1 LRVPNVRLEEVPVK
15 PLWGLVILL
24 LPAAASQA
32 QGVYV
37 TPGANGPVFSD
48 KPQPGAR
55 EVRLPPLNVVA
66 PPQPVVSPAAQ
77 ADAKDEV
84 KEPARPAAALFAYR
98 AFSIVQPENDGSVLA
113 DTALFEV
120 RVAVDPPLQ
129 LGEGHAFAVSIDG
142 RRVGQRFTANEFVIP
157 PEFWGDVVPPPG
169 QRLQLDAA
177 IIDGDGRE
185 LRKADPVS
193 FFMRYALP
201 SNRPRHPLPSPRLP
215 ARTPDQAVGAAIK

>member
-1 LRVPNVRLEEVPVK
+1 MK
-15 PLWGLVILL
+15 PLWVLVILL
-24 LPAAASQA
+24 LPAAALQA

-55 EVRLPPLNVVA
+55 EVTLPPLNVVV
-66 PPQPVVSPAAQ
+66 PPPRPVVSPAAQ
-77 ADAKDEV
+77 AGAKDEV
-84 KEPARPAAALFAYR
+84 KDVARPAAALFAYR

-142 RRVGQRFTANEFVIP
+142 RRVGQRFTANEFMIP

-177 IIDGDGRE
+177 IVDGDGRE

-201 SNRPRHPLPSPRLP
+201 PKRPRHPLPPLRLP
-215 ARTPDQAVGAAIK
+215 VRTPDQAVGAAIK

>member
-1 LRVPNVRLEEVPVK
+1 MNARWV
-15 PLWGLVILL
+15 LVILL
-24 LPAAASQA
+24 LPAAALQA

-55 EVRLPPLNVVA
+55 ELTLPPLNVVA
-66 PPQPVVSPAAQ
+66 PPPRPVASPAAQ
-77 ADAKDEV
+77 ESAKDGA
-84 KEPARPAAALFAYR
+84 KDATRPAAALFAYR
-98 AFSIVQPENDGSVLA
+98 AFSIVQPENDVSVLA
-113 DTALFEV
+113 NTALFEV

-142 RRVGQRFTANEFVIP
+142 RRVGQRFTANEFMIP

-177 IIDGDGRE
+177 IVDGDGRE
-185 LRKADPVS
+185 LRKADPVN
-193 FFMRYALP
+193 FFMRYAPLP
-201 SNRPRHPLPSPRLP
+201 NRPRRPLPPPRLP
-215 ARTPDQAVGAAIK
+215 AKTPDQAVGAAIR

>member
-1 LRVPNVRLEEVPVK
+1 MK
-15 PLWGLVILL
+15 TLWILVILL
-24 LPAAASQA
+24 LPGAALQA

-55 EVRLPPLNVVA
+55 EVTLPPLNVVA
-66 PPQPVVSPAAQ
+66 PPPRPVATPAAQ
-77 ADAKDEV
+77 EGAKDEV
-84 KEPARPAAALFAYR
+84 KDGAKDAIRPAAVLFDYR

-113 DTALFEV
+113 NTALFEV

-142 RRVGQRFTANEFVIP
+142 RRVGQRFTANEFMIP
-157 PEFWGDVVPPPG
+157 PEFWGDVVAPPG

-177 IIDGDGRE
+177 IVDGDGRE

-193 FFMRYALP
+193 FFMRYAPLP
-201 SNRPRHPLPSPRLP
+201 NRPRHPLPPPRLP
-215 ARTPDQAVGAAIK
+215 AKTPDQAVGAAIR

>member
-1 LRVPNVRLEEVPVK
+1 MK
-15 PLWGLVILL
+15 TLWILVILL
-24 LPAAASQA
+24 LPGAALQA

-55 EVRLPPLNVVA
+55 EVTLPPLNVVA
-66 PPQPVVSPAAQ
+66 PPPRPVSTPAAQ
-77 ADAKDEV
+77 EGAKDEV
-84 KEPARPAAALFAYR
+84 KDGAKDAARPAAAQFAYR
-98 AFSIVQPENDGSVLA
+98 AFSIVQPENEGSVLA
-113 DTALFEV
+113 NTALFEV
-120 RVAVDPPLQ
+120 RVAVDPPLL

-142 RRVGQRFTANEFVIP
+142 RRVGQRFTANEFMIP

-177 IIDGDGRE
+177 IVDGDGRE

-193 FFMRYALP
+193 FFMRYVP
-201 SNRPRHPLPSPRLP
+201 PPNRLRHPLPPPRLP
-215 ARTPDQAVGAAIK
+215 AKTPDQAVGAAIK

>member
-1 LRVPNVRLEEVPVK
+1 MK
-15 PLWGLVILL
+15 PLLIIVILL
-24 LPAAASQA
+24 HCPALQA

-55 EVRLPPLNVVA
+55 EVILPPLNVVA
-66 PPQPVVSPAAQ
+66 PPPQLTTPAAKEGGK
-77 ADAKDEV
+77 AEAKESVRPEV
-84 KEPARPAAALFAYR
+84 APFVYR
-98 AFSIVQPENDGSVLA
+98 AFSIVQPENDGSMLA
-113 DTALFEV
+113 NTALFEV

-142 RRVGQRFTANEFVIP
+142 RRVGQRFTANEFMIP

-177 IIDGDGRE
+177 IVDGDGRE

-193 FFMRYALP
+193 FFMRYVP
-201 SNRPRHPLPSPRLP
+201 PPNRLRHPLPPPRLP
-215 ARTPDQAVGAAIK
+215 AKTPDQAVGAAIR

>member
-1 LRVPNVRLEEVPVK
+1 MK
-15 PLWGLVILL
+15 TLWVLVILL
-24 LPAAASQA
+24 LPAAALQA

-55 EVRLPPLNVVA
+55 ELTLPPLNVVA
-66 PPQPVVSPAAQ
+66 PPPRSVVSPAAQ
-77 ADAKDEV
+77 AGAKDEAKDGV
-84 KEPARPAAALFAYR
+84 KDGAKDAARPAAALFVYR

-142 RRVGQRFTANEFVIP
+142 RRVGQRFTANEFMIP

-177 IIDGDGRE
+177 IVDGDGRE

-201 SNRPRHPLPSPRLP
+201 PKRPRHPLPPPRLP
-215 ARTPDQAVGAAIK
+215 ARTPDQAVGAGIR

>member
-1 LRVPNVRLEEVPVK
+1 MK
-15 PLWGLVILL
+15 ALWILVILL
-24 LPAAASQA
+24 LPGAALQA

-37 TPGANGPVFSD
+37 SPGANGPVFSD

-55 EVRLPPLNVVA
+55 EVTLPPLNVVA
-66 PPQPVVSPAAQ
+66 PPPRPVASPAAQ
-77 ADAKDEV
+77 EGAKDEV
-84 KEPARPAAALFAYR
+84 KDGAKDAARPAAALFAYR
-98 AFSIVQPENDGSVLA
+98 AFSIVQPENEGSVLA
-113 DTALFEV
+113 NTALFEV

-142 RRVGQRFTANEFVIP
+142 RRVGQRFTANEFMIP

-177 IIDGDGRE
+177 IVDGDGRE

-193 FFMRYALP
+193 FFMRYVP
-201 SNRPRHPLPSPRLP
+201 PPNRLRHPLPPPRLP
-215 ARTPDQAVGAAIK
+215 AKTLDQAVGAAIK

>member
-1 LRVPNVRLEEVPVK
+1 MK
-15 PLWGLVILL
+15 PLLIIVILL
-24 LPAAASQA
+24 HCPALQA

-55 EVRLPPLNVVA
+55 EVILPPLNVVA
-66 PPQPVVSPAAQ
+66 PPPQLTTPAAKEGGK
-77 ADAKDEV
+77 AEAKESVRPEV
-84 KEPARPAAALFAYR
+84 APFVYR
-98 AFSIVQPENDGSVLA
+98 AFSIVQPENDGSMLA
-113 DTALFEV
+113 NTALFEV

-142 RRVGQRFTANEFVIP
+142 RRVGQRFAANEFMIP
-157 PEFWGDVVPPPG
+157 PEFWGDVVAPPG

-177 IIDGDGRE
+177 IVDGDGRE

-201 SNRPRHPLPSPRLP
+201 PKRPRHPLPPLRLP
-215 ARTPDQAVGAAIK
+215 VRTPDQAVGAAIK

>member
-1 LRVPNVRLEEVPVK
+1 MK
-15 PLWGLVILL
+15 TLWILVILL
-24 LPAAASQA
+24 LPGAALQA

-55 EVRLPPLNVVA
+55 ELTLPPLNVIA
-66 PPQPVVSPAAQ
+66 PPPRPVASPAAPDS
-77 ADAKDEV
+77 ASDEAKDA
-84 KEPARPAAALFAYR
+84 ARPAAALFVYR

-142 RRVGQRFTANEFVIP
+142 RRVGQRFTASEFMIP

-177 IIDGDGRE
+177 IVDGNGRE

-193 FFMRYALP
+193 FFMRYAPLP
-201 SNRPRHPLPSPRLP
+201 NRPRHPLPTPRFP
-215 ARTPDQAVGAAIK
+215 AKTPDQAVGTAIR